1 MLNIKKGW
9 KSFNDGKTLMR
20 GQEPDHLLD
29 SMTQRKLICL
39 SPMTQ
44 NFETEWIPCAYLD
57 INDSILRKDSAQVPK
72 MRVCKT
78 NSYQA

>member
-1 MLNIKKGW
+1 
-9 KSFNDGKTLMR
+9 
-20 GQEPDHLLD
+20 
-29 SMTQRKLICL
+29 MTQRKLICL

-44 NFETEWIPCAYLD
+44 NFETEWIPYLD

-78 NSYQA
+78 NSYQAEVLK